1 MSLLPVAAAQARL
14 LALAPPL
21 PTEETPLLACAGRWL
36 AADVHARRDQ
46 PYADLSAMDGYAL
59 SRSEGPW
66 RVVQESA
73 AGGPMPHPLGPGE
86 AARIFTGAPL
96 PKGADAIL
104 IQENATRDGDLL
116 SRATNDPPD
125 PGVHIRPRGSD
136 FADGDLLLP
145 AGMRLDAPQLALAT
159 LGGHGTLP
167 VHRRPRIAILSTG
180 NELVPPGAPIPF
192 GKLPSSN
199 AILLSAMLSGLP
211 CDIDDMGIIPD
222 DLSAMTAAF
231 DKARTTDVILSTGGA
246 SVGDHDLVRPAFAA
260 AGGDLDFWKIKM
272 RPGKPL
278 IAGTLGAGI
287 FLGLPGNPVSAFVT
301 ATLFLMPL
309 VRHLSGSAMPLP
321 MLTRAPLASPIVAT
335 DDRDEY
341 LRARMTKAGA
351 VALTA
356 QDSAAT
362 RALAQADCL
371 IVRPAGS
378 SEARSGD
385 MVTILP
391 L

>member
-1 MSLLPVAAAQARL
+1 MSLLPVAEAQARL
-14 LALAPPL
+14 LVLA
-21 PTEETPLLACAGRWL
+21 TPLSVEEAPLLTCTGRWL

-46 PYADLSAMDGYAL
+46 PYADLSAMDGYAVT
-59 SRSEGPW
+59 SGEGPW

-73 AGGPMPHPLGPGE
+73 AGGPIPHPLGPAE

-96 PKGADAIL
+96 PQGAGAIL
-104 IQENATRDGDLL
+104 IQENATRDVDLL
-116 SRATNDPPD
+116 SRATNDPLKS
-125 PGVHIRPRGSD
+125 GVHIRRRGSD

-145 AGMRLDAPQLALAT
+145 AGTRLDAPQLALAT

-199 AILLSAMLSGLP
+199 AILLSAMLSGLS
-211 CDIDDMGIIPD
+211 CDIDDMGIVPD
-222 DLSAMTAAF
+222 DLPAMTAAF
-231 DKARTTDVILSTGGA
+231 DQARTADVILSTGGA

-278 IAGTLGAGI
+278 IAGTLDHAV

-309 VRHLSGSAMPLP
+309 VRHLSGSRTPFP
-321 MLTRAPLASPIVAT
+321 TLTRAPLASPIVAT
-335 DDRDEY
+335 GDRDDY
-341 LRARMTKAGA
+341 LRARMTPDGA

-378 SEARSGD
+378 PEAHSGD
-385 MVTILP
+385 MVTILRF
-391 L
+391 